1 MIMRRAHLKVLIC
14 SIAAGCGGGNAAP
27 TPPVSTAPSA
37 PTITAT
43 TVPELGNRN
52 SVTFTVTSGS
62 TGVTNWVVEIGRQSG
77 LSDVSTITTSNAEA
91 TFVIRPLPIGVLYAR
106 VYAQGA
112 GGKSAASAEALLG
125 SYDPREIIDAMLM
138 GAGPLAVSGNSGCRG
153 GIMEGWAWGTTVK
166 VQTAAGL
173 SASHQTAAGDTAAQ
187 VASMTAGQVNAVV
200 QSVGDPGGTAFNP
213 GADTILIRQ
222 GSAQEV
228 RDQCRCTSC
237 VGCATSFYRG
247 NFKAGVYVQVGPT
260 TTGPTTAHEIGHG
273 IGLCHIIS
281 AAGFTPPLTM
291 GVTTDGEFSPTGRSS
306 RQDAV
311 AMKAMETVYAAG
323 MQAGETRSRFA
334 ALGLVPP
341 SGGLGENGDG
351 QTIGNSGTL
360 SWSTLRETPA
370 SELRRFAEDRFG
382 KGARVEFDASGEA
395 RVTKPFCS
403 GPIADK

>member
-1 MIMRRAHLKVLIC
+1 MRRTHPRILIC
-14 SIAAGCGGGNAAP
+14 AFLAGCGGGNAAP

-52 SVTFTVTSGS
+52 SVTFTVTSAS
-62 TGVTNWVVEIGRQSG
+62 TGVTNWIVEIGRQSG
-77 LSDVSTITTSNAEA
+77 LSDVSTITTPNAET

-106 VYAQGA
+106 VYSQGA

-138 GAGPLAVSGNSGCRG
+138 GSGPLAVSGNAGCRG

-166 VQTAAGL
+166 IQTAAGL
-173 SASHQTAAGDTAAQ
+173 STSHQTAAADTAAQ
-187 VASMTAGQVNAVV
+187 IAGMTTGQVNATL
-200 QSVGDPGGTAFNP
+200 QSVADPGGTAFNP

-222 GSAQEV
+222 GTAQEV

-237 VGCATSFYRG
+237 VGCATSFFRG
-247 NFKAGVYVQVGPT
+247 NFKAAVYVQVGPT

-291 GVTTDGEFSPTGRSS
+291 GVTTDGEFSPAGRSS

-311 AMKAMETVYAAG
+311 AVKAMETVYAAG
-323 MQAGETRSRFA
+323 MQAGESRSRFA
-334 ALGLVPP
+334 SLGLVPP
-341 SGGLGENGDG
+341 STGLGEIPGG
-351 QTIGNSGTL
+351 AVTAVAGPSA
-360 SWSTLRETPA
+360 WSTLRDLPA
-370 SELRRFAEDRFG
+370 SELHRFAEDRFG
-382 KGARVEFDASGEA
+382 RGSRIEFDALGEA
-395 RVTKPFCS
+395 RITRPLCS
-403 GPIADK
+403 SPILDK